1 MEKQSKMLTG
11 NETQFIDEIRGVR
24 ARAKKG
30 CIKKPTAIKKQ
41 YQIELTFDEL
51 EFIRRTLEGINE
63 FLLRI
68 HGDHK
73 GQSFVMYNLDGDI
86 ELDDI
91 DLEALNLK
99 IYRQYYDETGEVLE
113 PETIIDLT

>member
-1 MEKQSKMLTG
+1 MEMKSKEVTE
-11 NETQFIDEIRGVR
+11 NEAQFVDEIRGIR
-24 ARAKKG
+24 ERAKEG
-30 CIKKPTAIKKQ
+30 CIKKPTATKKQ

-51 EFIRRTLEGINE
+51 EFIRRTIEGINE

-73 GQSFVMYNLDGDI
+73 GQGFVMYNLDGDI

-99 IYRQYYDETGEVLE
+99 IYRQYYDENGEVLE
-113 PETIIDLT
+113 PETIIDLP